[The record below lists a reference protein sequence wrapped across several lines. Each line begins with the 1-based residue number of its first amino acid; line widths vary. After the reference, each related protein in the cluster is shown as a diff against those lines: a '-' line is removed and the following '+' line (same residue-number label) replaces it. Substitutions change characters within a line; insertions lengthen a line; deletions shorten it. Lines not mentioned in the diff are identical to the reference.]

1 MDPLSMSLI
10 LGGGALAGNL
20 LKGFGGQQASA
31 IQAGGA
37 QNAALWQALAA
48 GQAQQNYAQ
57 YFGQAKEALNPYV
70 QAGQKSMDT
79 LQNYLTGNNA
89 QAAGIGGGGANL
101 MSTFQPTQ
109 AQLESTPGYQWARQQ
124 ALGAMTNSGA
134 AKGLGLSGNLV
145 QQIGQTATGLASQT
159 YQQQLQNYMNQN
171 LQAYN
176 MLMGP
181 SQIGATAA
189 GNLSQAA
196 IQTGQL
202 TGNAMMGAGTAL
214 GQGVMGAAN
223 AQAQG
228 TNALYGGI
236 SSGISSAASLPFMAQ
251 MYGQGTGTSA
261 GANNWDSAAFGL
273 PSQLFK
279 AAGWNGPLNFGN
291 ALSGSGGAGMSYG
304 PQITANGA
312 Y

>member
-1 MDPLSMSLI
+1 MDPVTLAMM
-10 LGGGALAGNL
+10 GGGMLAGNL
-20 LKGFGGQQASA
+20 LKGFGGQQASN

-37 QNAALWQALAA
+37 QTAALWQAIAA
-48 GQAQQNYAQ
+48 GQAQNNYAQ
-57 YFGQAKEALNPYV
+57 MYGQAKEALNPYV
-70 QAGQKSMDT
+70 QAGQTSM
-79 LQNYLTGNNA
+79 QNLNTYLTGTGA
-89 QAAGIGGGGANL
+89 SDAKVGGGGANL
-101 MSTFQPTQ
+101 LSTFQPTQ
-109 AQLESTPGYQWARQQ
+109 EQLESTPGYQWAKQQ
-124 ALGAMTNSGA
+124 ALGAMTNSAA
-134 AKGLGLSGNLV
+134 AKGLGTSGNLV
-145 QQIGQTATGLASQT
+145 QGIGETATGLASQT

-196 IQTGQL
+196 LQSGQL

-251 MYGQGTGTSA
+251 MYGQNMGGGNVSPA
-261 GANNWDSAAFGL
+261 G
-273 PSQLFK
+273 PSDL
-279 AAGWNGPLNFGN
+279 WNF
-291 ALSGSGGAGMSYG
+291 AKQVRSHQGAIKLL
-304 PQITANGA
+304 QTL
-312 Y
+312 

>member
-70 QAGQKSMDT
+70 QAGQKSMET

-89 QAAGIGGGGANL
+89 QAAGIGGGGPNL

-124 ALGAMTNSGA
+124 ALGAMTNSQA
-134 AKGLGLSGNLV
+134 AKGLGVGGNLV
-145 QQIGQTATGLASQT
+145 QGLGATATGLASQT
-159 YQQQLQNYMNQN
+159 FNDQLKNYMAQN

-181 SQIGATAA
+181 TQIGASAA
-189 GNLSQAA
+189 GNLGQAA

-202 TGNAMMGAGTAL
+202 TGNAMMGAGTAM
-214 GQGVMGAAN
+214 GQGTMGAAN
-223 AQAQG
+223 AQAAG
-228 TNALYGGI
+228 TNALFGGI
-236 SSGISSAASLPFMAQ
+236 SSGIQGASAAPIMAQ
-251 MYGQGTGTSA
+251 MYGQTDPNAPKQLPGAAGPQGLFSWTGNMLNNIFNSPYTSPGGA
-261 GANNWDSAAFGL
+261 GAGPNAFGL
-273 PSQLFK
+273 
-279 AAGWNGPLNFGN
+279 
-291 ALSGSGGAGMSYG
+291 Y
-304 PQITANGA
+304 
-312 Y
+312 

>member
-1 MDPLSMSLI
+1 MDPLTASLI

-48 GQAQQNYAQ
+48 GQAQNNYAQ

-79 LQNYLTGNNA
+79 LQSYLTGNNA
-89 QAAGIGGGGANL
+89 KTAGIGGGGDTL
-101 MSTFQPTQ
+101 MSTFQPTM
-109 AQLESTPGYQWARQQ
+109 AQLESTPGYQWAKNQ
-124 ALGAMTNSGA
+124 ALGAMTNSQA
-134 AKGLGLSGNLV
+134 AKGLGTSGNLV
-145 QQIGQTATGLASQT
+145 QGIGSTATGLASQT
-159 YQQQLQNYMNQN
+159 FNDQLKNYMAQN

-181 SQIGATAA
+181 TQIGATAA
-189 GNLSQAA
+189 GNLGNAA

-202 TGNAMMGAGTAL
+202 TGNAMLGAGTAMA
-214 GQGVMGAAN
+214 QGTMGAAN

-236 SSGISSAASLPFMAQ
+236 ASGIQGASAAPLMAQ
-251 MYGQGTGTSA
+251 MYGQIDPNAPRQLPGAAGPQGLFDWGGNMFNNVFGSPYSQPAASSA
-261 GANNWDSAAFGL
+261 GPNPYSI
-273 PSQLFK
+273 
-279 AAGWNGPLNFGN
+279 
-291 ALSGSGGAGMSYG
+291 Y
-304 PQITANGA
+304 
-312 Y
+312 

>member
-181 SQIGATAA
+181 SQIGATAS

-236 SSGISSAASLPFMAQ
+236 GSGISSTASLPFMAQ

>member
-1 MDPLSMSLI
+1 M
-10 LGGGALAGNL
+10 
-20 LKGFGGQQASA
+20 
-31 IQAGGA
+31 
-37 QNAALWQALAA
+37 
-48 GQAQQNYAQ
+48 
-57 YFGQAKEALNPYV
+57 

-181 SQIGATAA
+181 SQIGATAS

-236 SSGISSAASLPFMAQ
+236 GSGISSTASLPFMAQ

-304 PQITANGA
+304 PQMTANGA

>member
-189 GNLSQAA
+189 GNLGQAA

-236 SSGISSAASLPFMAQ
+236 GSGISSTASLPFMAQ

-304 PQITANGA
+304 PQMTANGA

>member
-1 MDPLSMSLI
+1 MDPVTLAMM
-10 LGGGALAGNL
+10 GGGMLAGNL
-20 LKGFGGQQASA
+20 LKGFGGQQASN

-37 QNAALWQALAA
+37 QTAALWQAIAA
-48 GQAQQNYAQ
+48 GQAQNNYAQ
-57 YFGQAKEALNPYV
+57 MYGQAKEALNPYV

-79 LQNYLTGNNA
+79 LQSYLTGNNA

-109 AQLESTPGYQWARQQ
+109 QQLEQTPGYQWAKQQ
-124 ALGAMTNSGA
+124 TLGAMTNSGA
-134 AKGLGLSGNLV
+134 AKGLGSSGNLV

-181 SQIGATAA
+181 TQIGATAA
-189 GNLSQAA
+189 GNLGQAA
-196 IQTGQL
+196 LQTGQL
-202 TGNAMMGAGTAL
+202 TGSAMMGAGTAL

-236 SSGISSAASLPFMAQ
+236 SSGISSAASLPLMAQ

-261 GANNWDSAAFGL
+261 GANNWDTAAFGL
-273 PSQLFK
+273 PSKLFE
-279 AAGWNGPLNFGN
+279 AAGWKGPLNFGN

-304 PQITANGA
+304 PQMTANGA

>member
-1 MDPLSMSLI
+1 MDPVTLAMM
-10 LGGGALAGNL
+10 GMGGANL
-20 LKGFGGQQASA
+20 LKGFGGQKASN

-48 GQAQQNYAQ
+48 GQAQNNYAQ
-57 YFGQAKEALNPYV
+57 MYGQAKEALNPYV
-70 QAGQKSMDT
+70 QAGQTSM
-79 LQNYLTGNNA
+79 QNLNTYLTGTGA
-89 QAAGIGGGGANL
+89 SDAKVGGGGANL
-101 MSTFQPTQ
+101 LSTFQPTQ
-109 AQLESTPGYQWARQQ
+109 EQLESTPGYQWAKQQ
-124 ALGAMTNSGA
+124 ALGAMTNSAA
-134 AKGLGLSGNLV
+134 AKGLGTSGNLV
-145 QQIGQTATGLASQT
+145 QGIGETATGLASQT
-159 YQQQLQNYMNQN
+159 YQQHLQNYMNQN
-171 LQAYN
+171 LHAYN

-196 IQTGQL
+196 LQTGQL

-236 SSGISSAASLPFMAQ
+236 SSGISNAASLPFMAQ

-261 GANNWDSAAFGL
+261 GANNWDTAAFGL
-273 PSQLFK
+273 PSKLFE
-279 AAGWNGPLNFGN
+279 AAGWKGPLNFGN

-304 PQITANGA
+304 PQMTANGA

>member
-1 MDPLSMSLI
+1 MDPLTMALM
-10 LGGGALAGNL
+10 GGGALAGNL
-20 LKGFGGQQASA
+20 LKGFGGQQASG
-31 IQAGGA
+31 IQSGA
-37 QNAALWQALAA
+37 AQTAALWQALAS

-57 YFGQAKEALNPYV
+57 YYGQAKEALNPYV
-70 QAGQKSMDT
+70 QAGQTSMQN
-79 LQNYLTGNNA
+79 LQKYLTGDAA

-101 MSTFQPTQ
+101 MSTFQPTME
-109 AQLESTPGYQWARQQ
+109 QLEQTPGYQWAKQQ
-124 ALGAMTNSGA
+124 ALGSMTNSMA
-134 AKGLGLSGNLV
+134 AKGLGASGNLV
-145 QQIGQTATGLASQT
+145 QGIGTTATGLASQT
-159 YQQQLQNYMNQN
+159 FQDQLKNYMAQN

-181 SQIGATAA
+181 TEIGATAA
-189 GNLSQAA
+189 GQLGNAA

-251 MYGQGTGTSA
+251 MYGNTPGVGQSNVAPVGPASLWDFATGQS
-261 GANNWDSAAFGL
+261 SPF
-273 PSQLFK
+273 PSQ
-279 AAGWNGPLNFGN
+279 GYNVNYT
-291 ALSGSGGAGMSYG
+291 GGLR
-304 PQITANGA
+304 
-312 Y
+312 

>member
-1 MDPLSMSLI
+1 MDPVTLAMM
-10 LGGGALAGNL
+10 GGGMLAGNL
-20 LKGFGGQQASA
+20 LKGFGGQQASN

-57 YFGQAKEALNPYV
+57 YFNQAKEALNPYV

-79 LQNYLTGNNA
+79 LQSYLTGNNA

-101 MSTFQPTQ
+101 MSTFAPTQ
-109 AQLESTPGYQWARQQ
+109 AQLESTPGYQWAKQQ
-124 ALGAMTNSGA
+124 TLGAMTNSGA
-134 AKGLGLSGNLV
+134 AKGVGSSGNLV

-159 YQQQLQNYMNQN
+159 FQQQLQNYMNQN

-181 SQIGATAA
+181 TQIGASAA
-189 GNLSQAA
+189 GQLGQAA
-196 IQTGQL
+196 LQTGQL

-236 SSGISSAASLPFMAQ
+236 SSGVSNAASLPFMAQ
-251 MYGQGTGTSA
+251 MYGQNMGSGNVSPSGPSDLWNFATGQASPFPSRGYQTST
-261 GANNWDSAAFGL
+261 
-273 PSQLFK
+273 
-279 AAGWNGPLNFGN
+279 N
-291 ALSGSGGAGMSYG
+291 ALNYTGGL
-304 PQITANGA
+304 Q
-312 Y
+312 